1 MQRDFPPQVA
11 SMSSTMAEKI
21 LAKASGSKGLKPGDL
36 VDAKVDVAMSHENA
50 GLVSKVFREIGV
62 KKVWD
67 QDRIVILFDH
77 RVPAESEKTAE
88 GQRNVRKF
96 VKEYGIKHFYD
107 MKCGICHQIL
117 PEQGHVRPGELLVGT
132 DSHTTTNG
140 AYGCFSTGIGATEMA
155 AVWATGS
162 LWLMVPE
169 SFKILVR
176 GKFPKYVMSKDL
188 ILHII
193 GKLGADGADYRSV
206 EFFGETI
213 DDMSNASRMVLCNMA
228 MEAGAKAAMVPPD
241 GKAIRYVKK
250 RTDKPFDIIKPDPK
264 AKYEATY
271 DFDVSKLEP
280 QIALPHQVDKVKP
293 ISEVAGTKIDQALL
307 GSCTNGRLEDFEIA
321 VEIMKG
327 KKVHDDVR
335 MIAIPASWEVYID
348 CMHKGYLEE
357 LIKAGVVIIN
367 PGCGPCLGAHQGLLS
382 AGERCISSTNR
393 NFQGRMG
400 SKDAEVYLAS
410 PAVVAASALKGVIA
424 KPEGGA

>member
-1 MQRDFPPQVA
+1 
-11 SMSSTMAEKI
+11 MSSTMAEK
-21 LAKASGSKGLKPGDL
+21 LLGRASDKKGLKPGDL

-50 GLVSKVFREIGV
+50 GLVSKVFKEIGV

-67 QDRIVILFDH
+67 ADRIVILFDH

-88 GQRNVRKF
+88 GHRNVRKF
-96 VKEYGIKHFYD
+96 VKEYGIKNFYD

-132 DSHTTTNG
+132 DSHTTTHG
-140 AYGCFSTGIGATEMA
+140 AFGTFATGIGATEMA

-169 SFKILVR
+169 SFKINVT

-193 GKLGADGADYRSV
+193 GKLGADGADYRSI

-213 DDMSNASRMVLCNMA
+213 DDMSLSSRMTICNQA

-241 GKAIRYVKK
+241 GKVLRYVKK
-250 RTDKPFDIIKPDPK
+250 RTEKPFEIIKPDPR

-280 QIALPHQVDKVKP
+280 QIACPHQVDKVKP
-293 ISEVAGTKIDQALL
+293 IGDVAGIKIDQALL
-307 GSCTNGRLEDFEIA
+307 GSCTNGRAEDFEIA
-321 VEIMKG
+321 AEIMKG
-327 KKVHDDVR
+327 HKVHDDVR
-335 MIAIPASWEVYID
+335 MIAIPASWEVYLE
-348 CMHKGYLEE
+348 CMKQGYLEE

-367 PGCGPCLGAHQGLLS
+367 PGCGPCLGAHQGLL
-382 AGERCISSTNR
+382 APGERCISSTNR

-400 SKDAEVYLAS
+400 SKEAEVYLAS
-410 PAVVAASALKGVIA
+410 PAVVAASAIAGVIA
-424 KPEGGA
+424 KPKGGA